1 MIASIDPRAR
11 SLHAL
16 GNGSAR
22 PGNTRAPS
30 SPGGRHGEQDVKGR
44 PGGNCRRGGRGR
56 SPGAERSLPGLGN
69 RLSLRSRST
78 HLSLSLG
85 ARCNLRLPDDFQIG
99 SGRHFFARC
108 VPHLPPHP
116 GHEKRNRR
124 KPGGEERGERVIAVP
139 RHIVCII
146 PDVHPAVF
154 SR

>member
-1 MIASIDPRAR
+1 MLDPFTRWETARRGPATRAHHHPPVVVTGNRTLKEGRVAIAGAVGAAVLQGPRGR
-11 SLHAL
+11 CLDL
-16 GNGSAR
+16 GTDCRSAR
-22 PGNTRAPS
+22 
-30 SPGGRHGEQDVKGR
+30 
-44 PGGNCRRGGRGR
+44 
-56 SPGAERSLPGLGN
+56 GARTSLF
-69 RLSLRSRST
+69 
-78 HLSLSLG
+78 LG